1 LDKVKE
7 SLLEV
12 SIMYEIILFDL
23 DGTLTDPKVGITS
36 SVQYALQKM
45 GIVADDIEKLTPFIG
60 PPLLN
65 SFKEFYQMSD
75 EEAKQAIV
83 YYRER
88 FAVKGLYENQVYLGI
103 NELLNNLHKQG
114 KILIVA
120 TSKPTE
126 FSVKILEHFNLFQ
139 YFTAIIGSNLDGT
152 RTDKGDVIEYAL
164 TNKDLAERSK
174 IVMVGD
180 RKYDVIGAKRN
191 GIDAIAVTYGYGSY
205 DELVAAEPNYIV
217 SSVKELSIL
226 LTK

>member
-1 LDKVKE
+1 
-7 SLLEV
+7 
-12 SIMYEIILFDL
+12 MYEIILFDL

-36 SVQYALQKM
+36 SIQYALQKM
-45 GIVADDIEKLTPFIG
+45 GIYEEDTEKLTPFIG
-60 PPLLN
+60 PPLLG

-88 FAVKGLYENQVYLGI
+88 FAVTGLYENQVYLGME
-103 NELLNNLHKQG
+103 ELLANLYKQG
-114 KILIVA
+114 KILVVA

-152 RTDKGDVIEYAL
+152 RTDKGDVIEFAL
-164 TNKDLAERSK
+164 TNQNLAERSK

-191 GIDAIAVTYGYGSY
+191 GIDVIGVTYGYGSY

-217 SSVKELSIL
+217 SSVEELSAL
-226 LTK
+226 LTKIV

>member
-1 LDKVKE
+1 
-7 SLLEV
+7 
-12 SIMYEIILFDL
+12 MYEIILFDL

-36 SVQYALQKM
+36 SIQYALRKM
-45 GIVADDIEKLTPFIG
+45 DIVEDDIEKLTPFIG
-60 PPLLN
+60 PPLLE

-75 EEAKQAIV
+75 VEAKQAIV
-83 YYRER
+83 YYRDR
-88 FAVKGLYENQVYLGI
+88 FAVTGLYENQVYLGME
-103 NELLNNLHKQG
+103 ELLANLHNQG
-114 KILIVA
+114 KLLIVA

-152 RTDKGDVIEYAL
+152 RTDKGDVIEFAL
-164 TNKDLAERSK
+164 TNKNLAERSK

-205 DELVAAEPNYIV
+205 DELAAAEPNYIV
-217 SSVKELSIL
+217 SSVEELSVI
-226 LTK
+226 LTKMD

>member
-1 LDKVKE
+1 
-7 SLLEV
+7 
-12 SIMYEIILFDL
+12 MYEILLFDL
-23 DGTLTDPKVGITS
+23 DGTLTDPKIGITS

-88 FAVKGLYENQVYLGI
+88 FAVKGLYENQVYLGM
-103 NELLNNLHKQG
+103 NGLLDNLYKQG

-205 DELVAAEPNYIV
+205 DELVAAEPNHIV

>member
-1 LDKVKE
+1 M
-7 SLLEV
+7 
-12 SIMYEIILFDL
+12 SIMYEILLFDL
-23 DGTLTDPKVGITS
+23 DGTLTDPKIGITS

-88 FAVKGLYENQVYLGI
+88 FAVKGLYENQVYLGM
-103 NELLNNLHKQG
+103 NGLLDNLYKQG

-205 DELVAAEPNYIV
+205 DELVAAEPNHIV

>member
-1 LDKVKE
+1 
-7 SLLEV
+7 
-12 SIMYEIILFDL
+12 MYEIILFDL

-36 SVQYALQKM
+36 SIQYALQKM
-45 GIVADDIEKLTPFIG
+45 GIYEEDVEKLTPFIG
-60 PPLLN
+60 PPLLG

-88 FAVKGLYENQVYLGI
+88 FAVTGLYENQVYLGME
-103 NELLNNLHKQG
+103 ELLSKLHKQG

-126 FSVKILEHFNLFQ
+126 FSVEILKHFNLFQ

-152 RTDKGDVIEYAL
+152 RTDKGDVIEFAL
-164 TNKDLAERSK
+164 TNQSIDGRSR
-174 IVMVGD
+174 IVMIGD
-180 RKYDVIGAKRN
+180 RKYDIIGAKRN
-191 GIDAIAVTYGYGSY
+191 GIDVIAVTYGYGGY

-217 SSVKELSIL
+217 SSVEELSIL
-226 LTK
+226 LTKTI